1 MPNLVK
7 GDKLVENETADN
19 PLNIVDAYNRACDE
33 NRELLSELQELKAEL
48 MNTRVC
54 LEALVLVL
62 LGHGEVHKAPSFV
75 PEYVVKIDKNV
86 LPTLKEEEGTE
97 IKKHDIY
104 IICE

>member
-33 NRELLSELQELKAEL
+33 NRKLLSELQELKAEL

-54 LEALVLVL
+54 LEALVSVL
-62 LGHGEVHKAPSFV
+62 LGHGEVFKAPSLV
-75 PEYVVKIDKNV
+75 PDYTVKIDKKMIPS
-86 LPTLKEEEGTE
+86 LIGEEGTE

>member
-7 GDKLVENETADN
+7 GDKLVENEMADN

-33 NRELLSELQELKAEL
+33 NRKLLSELQELKAEL

-54 LEALVLVL
+54 LEALVSVLV
-62 LGHGEVHKAPSFV
+62 GRGEVHKAPSFV
-75 PEYVVKIDKNV
+75 PEYVVKVDKNI
-86 LPTLKEEEGTE
+86 LPTLSEEEGTE